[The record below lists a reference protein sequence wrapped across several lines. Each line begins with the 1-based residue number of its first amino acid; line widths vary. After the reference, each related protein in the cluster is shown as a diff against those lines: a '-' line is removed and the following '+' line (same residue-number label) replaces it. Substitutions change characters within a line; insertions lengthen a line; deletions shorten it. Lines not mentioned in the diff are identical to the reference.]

1 MGSCKMDELKKFGLL
16 LIFSLILF
24 YGLVS
29 PRLFPNIVLDVKDAF
44 LIVVLFLLIS
54 AMLKVLNLYDYRKL
68 EKKLSTQ
75 YFQMNAIINNSPFII
90 FLKSLD
96 GKILMAND
104 QLANLVGEKKEK
116 LIGTNA
122 YNFLKNQQFSK
133 DEDNIVLKEKRII
146 SEERIVELANG
157 QSHWFRIVKAP
168 VFDEKG
174 DILSLVIIFRNI
186 DDVKDLEERK
196 SNFIA
201 TLTHDLKTPTIAQIH
216 ALDLLLG
223 GTFGK
228 LNSEQEEMINQIK
241 SSCNYM
247 YDLIFT
253 ILDTY
258 LYDNGLIKINPE
270 KFDIISLI
278 KETAKGL
285 SNLLNE
291 RGQSLVINSDLET
304 NTVVADKVQ
313 IKRVL
318 INLIGNAIS
327 HGFKN
332 SQIEIFIS
340 DKSDSIKFEIKN
352 KSEYINKE
360 QMKDIFAKYKQV
372 KHSKSIKTSTG
383 LGLYLSKQIID
394 AHNGQVYAS
403 SDEQK
408 NCSFGFTIPRTVK
421 NLVNV

>member
-104 QLANLVGEKKEK
+104 QLASLIGEKKEK

>member
-1 MGSCKMDELKKFGLL
+1 MDELKKFGLL

-104 QLANLVGEKKEK
+104 QLANLIGEKKEK

-278 KETAKGL
+278 KETAKGF

>member
-68 EKKLSTQ
+68 EKKLSAQ

-104 QLANLVGEKKEK
+104 QLASLIGEKKEK

>member
-1 MGSCKMDELKKFGLL
+1 MDELKKFGLL
-16 LIFSLILF
+16 LIFSLILV

-104 QLANLVGEKKEK
+104 QLASLIGEKKEK

>member
-1 MGSCKMDELKKFGLL
+1 MDELKKFGLL

-68 EKKLSTQ
+68 EKKLSAQ

-104 QLANLVGEKKEK
+104 QLANLIGEKKEK

-133 DEDNIVLKEKRII
+133 DEDSIVLKEKRII

>member
-1 MGSCKMDELKKFGLL
+1 MDELKKFGLL

-29 PRLFPNIVLDVKDAF
+29 PRLFPNIVLDAKDAF

-104 QLANLVGEKKEK
+104 QLANLIGEKKEK

-278 KETAKGL
+278 KETAKGF

>member
-1 MGSCKMDELKKFGLL
+1 MDELKKFGLF

-24 YGLVS
+24 YALIS
-29 PRLFPNIVLDVKDAF
+29 PRLFSNIVLDVKDAF

-54 AMLKVLNLYDYRKL
+54 AMLKVLNLYDCRKL
-68 EKKLSTQ
+68 EKKLSMQ

-122 YNFLKNQQFSK
+122 YNFVKNQQFSK

-216 ALDLLLG
+216 ALDLLLN

-291 RGQSLVINSDLET
+291 RGQSLVINSDLEI

-340 DKSDSIKFEIKN
+340 DKNNSIKFEIKN

-360 QMKDIFAKYKQV
+360 QMKDVFAKYKQV

>member
-1 MGSCKMDELKKFGLL
+1 MDELKKFGLL
-16 LIFSLILF
+16 LTFSLILF
-24 YGLVS
+24 YALIS
-29 PRLFPNIVLDVKDAF
+29 PRLFSNIVLDVKDAF

-68 EKKLSTQ
+68 EKKLSMQ

-122 YNFLKNQQFSK
+122 YNFVKNQQFSK

-186 DDVKDLEERK
+186 DDVKDLEKRK

>member
-1 MGSCKMDELKKFGLL
+1 MDELKKFGLL

>member
-1 MGSCKMDELKKFGLL
+1 MDELKKFGLL

-104 QLANLVGEKKEK
+104 QLASLIGEKKEK

>member
-1 MGSCKMDELKKFGLL
+1 MDELKKFGLL

-122 YNFLKNQQFSK
+122 YNFVKNQQFSK

-340 DKSDSIKFEIKN
+340 DKNNSIKFEIKN

>member
-1 MGSCKMDELKKFGLL
+1 MDELKKFGLL

-24 YGLVS
+24 YALIS
-29 PRLFPNIVLDVKDAF
+29 PRLFSNIVLDVKDAF
-44 LIVVLFLLIS
+44 LVVVLFLLIS
-54 AMLKVLNLYDYRKL
+54 AMLKVLNLYEYRKL

-104 QLANLVGEKKEK
+104 QLAYLIGEKKEK

-122 YNFLKNQQFSK
+122 YNFVKNQQFSK

-174 DILSLVIIFRNI
+174 DVLSLVIIFRNI

-201 TLTHDLKTPTIAQIH
+201 TLTHDLKTPTIAQIQ

-291 RGQSLVINSDLET
+291 RGQSLVINSDLEI

-340 DKSDSIKFEIKN
+340 DKNNSIKFEIKN

>member
-1 MGSCKMDELKKFGLL
+1 MDELKKFGLL

-29 PRLFPNIVLDVKDAF
+29 PRLFPNIVLDAKDAF

-104 QLANLVGEKKEK
+104 QLANLIGEKKEK

-122 YNFLKNQQFSK
+122 YNFVKNQQFSK

-278 KETAKGL
+278 KETAKGF